1 LVKLQA
7 DALESYAAID
17 SPTKVDGPA
26 GVPYEK
32 LDLKNVQQLAAF
44 DAANAVVLIG
54 QPGPGPSFNRGNPF
68 GPLSLQT
75 IALP

>member
-1 LVKLQA
+1 MKLQA
-7 DALESYAAID
+7 DGLASAAAID

-44 DAANAVVLIG
+44 DARHAVVLVG
-54 QPGPGPSFNRGNPF
+54 QPGTGQSFNPGSPK
-68 GPLSLQT
+68 GPLTLET